1 MWENHKTQ
9 QKFFERSRS
18 EDSKDCCIFQ
28 LIRLSGS
35 VRIIFSKENVSL
47 SPEENKEQTQEIPT
61 KIKLLR

>member
-47 SPEENKEQTQEIPT
+47 SPEENKG
-61 KIKLLR
+61 